1 MNRLIK
7 KIIPNFLVGLY
18 HFLLSFCAAIFYGF
32 PSRNIKIIGITGT
45 KGKTTVVTL
54 AGKILE
60 EAGFKV
66 GWISSG
72 TIKVGDKE
80 WLNPYHMTMPGRT
93 LTQKFLSQM
102 VSAKCQHALIEVTSE
117 GILQSRHK
125 FIDFDTVVFTNL
137 APEHIEAHGGFEKYR
152 EAKGRLFKTTEA
164 THVINLDNENSG
176 YFLKFPAKRK
186 IGFTMGSKTVP
197 DIEVVNAS
205 DFSEN
210 SGGIS
215 FRVDST
221 EFDLKLFGRFNA
233 ANALCAICV
242 AISRGISL
250 EICKAGLERVSGI
263 PGRVESIDEG
273 QNFKVIVDLAH
284 TPGSFEE
291 IFKLAKSLPHDK
303 IISVF
308 GSAGGGRDKWKRPEL
323 GKIAAK
329 YSDEIILTN
338 EDCYDEDPLKIL
350 SEIKEGVIKTDF
362 QTQNLYEIIDR
373 KEAIKKAFRLAR
385 ENDIVLLLGKGTE
398 QIMDIGF
405 KKIHW
410 DEREV
415 AREELKL
422 L

>member
-1 MNRLIK
+1 MKRLIK
-7 KIIPNFLVGLY
+7 KIIPHFLVRFY
-18 HFLLSFCAAIFYGF
+18 HFLLSFCSAVFYGF
-32 PSRNIKIIGITGT
+32 PSRNIKVIGITGT
-45 KGKTTVVTL
+45 KGKTTVVNL

-60 EAGFKV
+60 EAGLKV

-80 WLNPYHMTMPGRT
+80 WLNPYHMTMPGRFFI
-93 LTQKFLSQM
+93 QKLLREM
-102 VSAKCQHALIEVTSE
+102 VKEKCDYALLEVTSE
-117 GILQSRHK
+117 GIAQYRQK
-125 FIDFDTVVFTNL
+125 FIGFKAAVFTNL
-137 APEHIEAHGGFEKYR
+137 AQEHIEAHKGFENYKA
-152 EAKGRLFKTTEA
+152 AKGKLFQTTKA
-164 THVINLDNENSG
+164 THIINLDNENSG

-186 IGFTMGSKTVP
+186 IGFTMESKTAP
-197 DIEVVNAS
+197 DIEIVRAR

-210 SGGIS
+210 AGGIS
-215 FRVDST
+215 FKTDST
-221 EFDLKLFGRFNA
+221 EFNLKLFGRFNA

-242 AISRGISL
+242 AISQGISL
-250 EICKAGLERVSGI
+250 EICKAGLESVSGI
-263 PGRVESIDEG
+263 PGRVESINEG

-291 IFKLAKSLPHDK
+291 IFKLAKSLPHNK

-338 EDCYDEDPLKIL
+338 EDCYDEDPFRIL
-350 SEIKEGVIKTDF
+350 SEIKEGVTITDF
-362 QTQNLYEIIDR
+362 QTQSLYEIIDR
-373 KEAIKKAFRLAR
+373 KEAIKKAFSLAR

-415 AREELKL
+415 ARQELKL